1 MIGSINQP
9 PATITSNTR
18 ASSYGISR
26 GAMIPEVERAVR
38 NASLISPKRAQNRT
52 PGSFFSPHRVVQT
65 HLVRPRLARHR
76 LLIPITTPLFPSQL
90 YHRPPTRRVP
100 LEHQRAGLA
109 RVQPSGPPLP
119 IALPTPALR
128 CAG

>member
-9 PATITSNTR
+9 AATITSNSR

-52 PGSFFSPHRVVQT
+52 PGSFFSPNRVVQT

-76 LLIPITTPLFPSQL
+76 LLIPITTPMFPSQL
-90 YHRPPTRRVP
+90 YHPPLTRRLPLAHKPAGGGRVP
-100 LEHQRAGLA
+100 PA
-109 RVQPSGPPLP
+109 GPPLP
-119 IALPTPALR
+119 R
-128 CAG
+128 